1 MSAYKDA
8 LRLSSTERGARLTA
22 AAELLAERKAVVVLD
37 NTLALRPDAHRI
49 LCEVIASD
57 GIAPEEQV
65 EMALTAQHPGLHSC
79 RKRQRR
85 LGTTKLISGGPSAR
99 HSDGFYPPSDPAIG

>member
-1 MSAYKDA
+1 M
-8 LRLSSTERGARLTA
+8 TA

-65 EMALTAQHPGLHSC
+65 EMA
-79 RKRQRR
+79 KRLLQAST
-85 LGTTKLISGGPSAR
+85 LGSVVSQDR
-99 HSDGFYPPSDPAIG
+99 HQWIVVRDYGTGTVELWRES